1 MTQSGDERPGPK
13 AITAVE
19 LKEQIE
25 AERLGRPFLVHRDAE
40 SVQQIVV
47 IDEGADEL
55 WLGRSAAATI
65 SLPFDPE
72 VSQLHAKLDVVG
84 GDCTLIDDG
93 LSRNGSYVN
102 EERVGGRRRLRD
114 GDIVRIGKTRL
125 LFRSP
130 VLAAGQPVAESTVIS
145 SDLGAIAH
153 VSPAQRRV
161 LVALCGPFKE
171 GASFASPATNQ
182 EIGEALH
189 LSVDAVKTHLRALF
203 ERFELGELP
212 QNQKR
217 LALVQRALQTG
228 LVSERD
234 L

>member
-1 MTQSGDERPGPK
+1 MEERPGPK
-13 AITAVE
+13 AITAPE

-25 AERLGRPFLVHRDAE
+25 AERFGRPFVVHRDGDA
-40 SVQQIVV
+40 VQQIVLIEENV
-47 IDEGADEL
+47 EEL
-55 WLGRSAAATI
+55 WIGRSAAAAI

-72 VSQLHAKLDVVG
+72 VSQLHARLELVG
-84 GDCTLIDDG
+84 DDCTLADDG

-102 EERVGGRRRLRD
+102 EERVSGRRRLRD
-114 GDIVRIGKTRL
+114 GDIVRAGQTRI
-125 LFRSP
+125 LFRHP
-130 VLAAGQPVAESTVIS
+130 VRGAADSTVIS
-145 SDLGAIAH
+145 SDLGTIAK

-161 LVALCGPFKE
+161 LVALCAPFKD
-171 GASFASPATNQ
+171 GATFATPTTNQ
-182 EIGEALH
+182 EIAAKLH

-203 ERFELGELP
+203 DRFELGELP

-228 LVSERD
+228 LVSDRD